1 MKTTKNQTITIYF
14 LSFLFLPGVIIHEFS
29 HLLSASLLFV
39 PVGEIEF
46 IPKVS
51 ENGVKLGSVKIGKT
65 DFLRRAVIGF
75 APIVAGIGIM
85 TGFLYYFTPAILNFP
100 KISFLEM
107 ALIFYVVFQL
117 GNTMFSS
124 RKDVEGA
131 LELLILIGLIGITL
145 YFSHIKVFSFLTQVI
160 SSPKITTFLRNIDFL
175 FAIPLII
182 NFIFILFLKIVLSM
196 RSNKNFHA

>member
-1 MKTTKNQTITIYF
+1 MKTTGNQTITIYF

-29 HLLSASLLFV
+29 HLLTASLLFV

-51 ENGVKLGSVKIGKT
+51 GSGVKLGSVKIGKT

-75 APIVAGIGIM
+75 APILVGAGIMI
-85 TGFLYYFTPAILNFP
+85 GFLYYFTPAILNFP
-100 KISFLEM
+100 KISFLETI
-107 ALIFYVVFQL
+107 LILYVVFQL

-131 LELLILIGLIGITL
+131 LELLILIGLILITL
-145 YFSHIKVFSFLTQVI
+145 YFSHIKVFSFLTQII
-160 SSPKITTFLRNIDFL
+160 SNPKVATFFQNIDFL

-182 NFIFILFLKIVLSM
+182 NFIFILLLKIILSI